1 LSNLEKEFYTVRGYA
16 ILNQEDNNLTPS
28 MEDYLEMSYRLSV
41 ERGFTRITDLANALN
56 VQPPSASKMV
66 SKLADMDY
74 LIFEKYGI
82 IQLTKIGH
90 ELGEY
95 LINRHVIIESFLKI
109 IGVKENVL
117 EQTEKIE
124 HFINDATLKRIEVL
138 IKFFKKNPECLQ
150 KLNI

>member
-1 LSNLEKEFYTVRGYA
+1 MSNLEKEFYTVRGYA